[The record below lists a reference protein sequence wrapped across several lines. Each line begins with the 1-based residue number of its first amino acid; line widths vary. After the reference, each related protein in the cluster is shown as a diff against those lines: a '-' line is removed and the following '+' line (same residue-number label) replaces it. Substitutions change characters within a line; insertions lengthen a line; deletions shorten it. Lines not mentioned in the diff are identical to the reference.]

1 METLAQMLE
10 DYRNGER
17 GLPSYEELV
26 AVVAHGDVLNAK
38 RYEYLRSDSE
48 GIEFR
53 DYGTTPNQWRSDCP
67 SGEEL
72 DKIIDAAI
80 AAKEQS
86 C

>member
-26 AVVAHGDVLNAK
+26 ALSSSPAIADDVPNDPI
-38 RYEYLRSDSE
+38 ECVGYLA
-48 GIEFR
+48 GMAF
-53 DYGTTPNQWRSDCP
+53 GNCP
-67 SGEEL
+67 AEEIGHCVS
-72 DKIIDAAI
+72 IITVAI